1 MSDGTA
7 HANSSKVVNKKRRKF
22 LIGSTTLVGAAGA
35 VGAAVP
41 FVGSWQP
48 SARALAA
55 GAPIVV
61 DTSRLNPGELLGPM
75 PAWRGQPVYVFRR
88 DESVLEGLASRTDHL
103 ADPDSEESGQQP
115 EYCQNEYRSIKPEV
129 MVMVGL
135 CTHLGCAPILNAE
148 VQPQDYDPEWQGGFF
163 CPCHGSMFDMAGRVY
178 SGVPAPDNL
187 VVPPHY
193 YESDDV
199 IVVGL
204 DGEDS

>member
-7 HANSSKVVNKKRRKF
+7 HVVNQKRRRF
-22 LIGSTTLVGAAGA
+22 LLGSTTLVGAAGA
-35 VGAAVP
+35 AGAAVP

-55 GAPIVV
+55 GAPVTI
-61 DTSRLNPGELLGPM
+61 DISRLGQGELLGPM

-88 DESVLEGLASRTDHL
+88 EEAALESLRSRTDHL
-103 ADPDSEESGQQP
+103 ADAESSDADQQP
-115 EYCQNEYRSIKPEV
+115 EYCQNEFRSIRPEI
-129 MVMVGL
+129 MIMVGL
-135 CTHLGCAPILNAE
+135 CTHLGCAPLMNPE
-148 VQPQDYDPEWQGGFF
+148 VQPQDYDPDWTGGFF

-193 YESDDV
+193 YENDNV
-199 IVVGL
+199 VVVGL